1 MDTIK
6 ISGGKPKMIAHRGLS
21 GIEPENSLA
30 AFIAAGNRSYFGIE
44 TDVHR
49 TLDGEFI
56 ITHDDQT
63 GRVSNTDLLI
73 ESSTFAQIRNIDLKD
88 NDGKPTTFKIPT
100 LQEYI
105 KICRKYCKIAVL
117 ELKNR
122 FCAEDIRR
130 IVDIIDGMNY
140 LGQVIFISFN
150 AENLKILRGL
160 CPDQPLQFLT
170 ERVDEEIMDMLKQ
183 YRMAIDLYFEVLNKE
198 LADHLHRENI
208 EINVWTCDDK
218 TNAERMIQYGV
229 DYITTNILE

>member
-1 MDTIK
+1 M
-6 ISGGKPKMIAHRGLS
+6 S

-49 TLDGEFI
+49 TLDGEFV

-88 NDGKPTTFKIPT
+88 NDGETTTLKIPS

-105 KICRKYCKIAVL
+105 KICRKYKKIAVL

-130 IVDIIDGMNY
+130 IVDIINNMNY
-140 LGQVIFISFN
+140 LEQVIFISFE
-150 AENLKILRGL
+150 AGNLKVLRSL

-170 ERVDEEIMDMLKQ
+170 ERVDEGILDMLKQ

-198 LADHLHRENI
+198 LVDRLHRENI

-218 TNAERMIQYGV
+218 TSAERMIQYGV